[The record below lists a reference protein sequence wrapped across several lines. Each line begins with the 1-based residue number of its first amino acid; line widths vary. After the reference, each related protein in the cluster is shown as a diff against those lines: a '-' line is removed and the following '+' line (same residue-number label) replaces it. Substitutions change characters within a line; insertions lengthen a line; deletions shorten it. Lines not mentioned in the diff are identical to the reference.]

1 MTAEEKAA
9 IIEEAKKHEPDIW
22 SDEYFPYWEKVYAQ
36 FEESEDKAMKKYELK
51 KLSLEVKDIP
61 DNTDITR
68 FCVDRIDD
76 CYIETIDSYD
86 DKDDAYDALREYNED
101 VDRNGDVKIITTY
114 IIESFEADEDGEFV
128 EGSDYDWLE
137 SYYWLNT
144 EYLYGDYSVPKCSI
158 VRGKYDKY
166 GDKDR
171 DTEEVLEWTEY
182 EDIGITVLSG
192 EDFDPNDADEK
203 TNSWIREKLYFLP
216 DYEVN

>member
-1 MTAEEKAA
+1 
-9 IIEEAKKHEPDIW
+9 
-22 SDEYFPYWEKVYAQ
+22 
-36 FEESEDKAMKKYELK
+36 MKKYELK

-76 CYIETIDSYD
+76 CHIETIDSYD
-86 DKDDAYDALREYNED
+86 DKDDAYDALREYSED

-203 TNSWIREKLYFLP
+203 TNNWIREKLYFLP